1 LTLERYIRRVLAL
14 QAVCALAL
22 AALVVL
28 VTAIVSGPGAVA
40 TVGLARAAA
49 AAFGAA
55 LGILATLAT
64 ARSVIKSSRTVAA
77 SPHGGLLPV
86 YSGLLWKL
94 LIVAGGAYLGLAH
107 FGMKPLYLMLGYIT
121 MQAGYVWAGMKPG
134 GADRAHRSGP
144 K

>member
-1 LTLERYIRRVLAL
+1 MTLERYIRRVLAL

-22 AALVVL
+22 VALVVL
-28 VTAIVSGPGAVA
+28 ATALAAAPAA
-40 TVGLARAAA
+40 ALTLGLARAVA
-49 AAFGAA
+49 AAFGSAR
-55 LGILATLAT
+55 GILATMVT
-64 ARSVIKSSRTVAA
+64 ARSVIKSGRAVAA
-77 SPHGGLLPV
+77 NPHLGLLPV